1 MPNAA
6 QMARLCVLVGHLNQF
21 KLTEGRMHGGDDLA
35 TEPHTTTKTSTYED
49 SEPITDVVTRIIGF
63 VLLEASVETG
73 LFKKTLHECERRL
86 VQGIEVL
93 QPNFNNI
100 GPVNVITT
108 EEPPRSWIL
117 RLLQACDL
125 GTDKQISG
133 RNRLRDRDSVQVS
146 MQVSVQ

>member
-21 KLTEGRMHGGDDLA
+21 KLTEGRMHGGDDLT
-35 TEPHTTTKTSTYED
+35 TEPHTTPKTSTYED

-93 QPNFNNI
+93 QPHTRRKAFCDQI
-100 GPVNVITT
+100 RPQAPFFRLRATFGQSVAQGPVH
-108 EEPPRSWIL
+108 S
-117 RLLQACDL
+117 RL
-125 GTDKQISG
+125 
-133 RNRLRDRDSVQVS
+133 
-146 MQVSVQ
+146 